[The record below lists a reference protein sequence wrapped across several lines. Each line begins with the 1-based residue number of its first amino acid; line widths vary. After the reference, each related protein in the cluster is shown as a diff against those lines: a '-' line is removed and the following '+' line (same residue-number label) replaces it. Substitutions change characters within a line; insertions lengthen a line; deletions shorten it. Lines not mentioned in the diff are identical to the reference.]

1 MKKEKKGEG
10 KGRAIILM
18 MVMMMVMGCN
28 SGGVKDPEK
37 VFLSDIANLG
47 KGFLDVFVSFGD
59 MITETLGIKAD
70 TKKSEIGGYFS
81 KIAETMKGVKEKLG
95 KILEENGK
103 YEKVKGKVEEF
114 IGKISKIEEGAKEAS
129 KGATGDFAIGN
140 AVKEGQD
147 AVAADVTS
155 VNSLVKGIKTIVDVV
170 LTKGKAD
177 ADAIQDGEKKK
188 VGQFFA
194 RKDDA
199 PQEAET
205 AKANASVG
213 AVSGADILQ
222 AIVKSDQVVNGDIKI
237 DAAQDAAEI
246 AAAKKDDAKKEIKED
261 QKDAIIAAGIALR
274 AMAKDGKFAA
284 KQDASD
290 KYANAVNGVVSSAVN
305 KVLSTLIIAIRN
317 RVDEGLKEINKV
329 LGEIKQGEGSES
341 KVKAN

>member
-1 MKKEKKGEG
+1 MNKEKKGEG
-10 KGRAIILM
+10 KVRVIILM
-18 MVMMMVMGCN
+18 MVMMMMGCN
-28 SGGVKDPEK
+28 SGVKDPEK

-70 TKKSEIGGYFS
+70 TKKSEIGGYFT
-81 KIAETMKGVKEKLG
+81 KIENTMKIVKGKLS
-95 KILEENGK
+95 KILEEHGN
-103 YEKVKGKVEEF
+103 YEKVKEKVEEF

-129 KGATGDFAIGN
+129 KGATGDVAIGN
-140 AVKEGQD
+140 AVKGGQD

-205 AKANASVG
+205 AKANASIG

-222 AIVKSDQVVNGDIKI
+222 AIVKSNQVVNGDIKI
-237 DAAQDAAEI
+237 DAAQNAAEI
-246 AAAKKDDAKKEIKED
+246 AAAKKDDAKKEINED

-305 KVLSTLIIAIRN
+305 KVLSTLTIAIRDT
-317 RVDEGLKEINKV
+317 VDLGLKGINKV
-329 LGEIKQGEGSES
+329 LGEIKQGEGSEA